1 MTDVLFI
8 IAEQGF
14 RDEELF
20 QPKEAVESRGFRAEI
35 ASKTKGEKI
44 GKLGGKAVA
53 SRALRDIDVNKY
65 KAIIFVG
72 GRGSEQYF
80 NDSEALAIARNAYEK
95 GKIVA
100 AICIAPVILA
110 NSGILKGKK
119 ATVSP
124 GNEDVLRE
132 KGAVY
137 ENKSVIKDGNVIT
150 ACGPQAAK
158 EFGKEIADS
167 LK

>member
-1 MTDVLFI
+1 
-8 IAEQGF
+8 
-14 RDEELF
+14 
-20 QPKEAVESRGFRAEI
+20 
-35 ASKTKGEKI
+35 
-44 GKLGGKAVA
+44 LGGKAVA
-53 SRALRDIDVNKY
+53 SRTLRDIDVNKY

-80 NDSEALAIARNAYEK
+80 NDSEALAIAKNAYEK
-95 GKIVA
+95 GKIVG

-110 NSGILKGKK
+110 NSGILEGKK

-124 GNEDVLRE
+124 GNENILKE
-132 KGAVY
+132 KGAIY

-158 EFGKEIADS
+158 GFGKEIADS

>member
-44 GKLGGKAVA
+44 GSLGGKAIAVK
-53 SRALRDIDVNKY
+53 ALKEIKAENY
-65 KAIIFVG
+65 KAIVFVG
-72 GRGSEQYF
+72 GHGSRQYF
-80 NDSEALAIARNAYEK
+80 NDNEAMNLAKEAFNK
-95 GKIVA
+95 KKIIA

-124 GNEDVLRE
+124 GNEDILKE
-132 KGAVY
+132 KGAIY